1 MRYLCFFSNSN
12 GQLKQSYESSQN
24 SDKIFNFEQK
34 SSDIVIKSFNI
45 VSDHHI
51 CRPRRKGL
59 SNTRA
64 QTGDN
69 FTKTFYK
76 SMAKVLLRLKQE

>member
-1 MRYLCFFSNSN
+1 MPVSDLNRKRCDTFVFFSNSN
-12 GQLKQSYESSQN
+12 GQLKQSYQSSQN

-51 CRPRRKGL
+51 CRPGRKGL

-64 QTGDN
+64 QTGD
-69 FTKTFYK
+69 
-76 SMAKVLLRLKQE
+76 